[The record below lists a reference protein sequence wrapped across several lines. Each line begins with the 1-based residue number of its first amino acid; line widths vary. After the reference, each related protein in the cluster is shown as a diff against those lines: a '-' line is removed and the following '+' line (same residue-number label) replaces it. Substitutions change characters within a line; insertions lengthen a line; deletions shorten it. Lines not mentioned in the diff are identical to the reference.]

1 MDFNKE
7 YSATSTQQLYKLVT
21 DSTTKELIRKKTFP
35 VTLVQTTYDSKS
47 GERLDTLLYRN
58 NCVFI
63 TYTANVETTRLT
75 VPADMRRKGLIVTYK
90 DLLGYT
96 WTQRYKEETV
106 TDDYWKNSNN
116 WEAWDFDSLLSDV
129 EGVVEDI
136 FSNIEDYPELNTY
149 IKNYL
154 TTVGGFNTQVV
165 TSLPSTGINGTIY
178 LILDPTSTET
188 TNKYNEYIWIE
199 SATKFEQL
207 GSFSVNVDLSD
218 YVTKEDFEE
227 LQSEVA
233 ELLFSKINPY
243 LQITASTPVELPFTA
258 NSASVTATIAVK
270 VSSGNISDLT
280 DTTVSYTADGSSS
293 TFTGTSKSVTIT
305 STTTGNKTITAQGT
319 TKYKGVTGNLNSV
332 SKTIS
337 FCRRSYIGYVAAS
350 SVEEAASSWSTTSAS
365 TSWVKA
371 SPAGTYSNIV
381 ASEAAYLVV
390 AIPIDSNAGKVTSI
404 TQKGTVMN
412 ATQSFTTT
420 TDSTGKYTLY
430 ICNTKHNAGTYTFIL
445 A

>member
-21 DSTTKELIRKKTFP
+21 DSTTKELVRKKTFP

-58 NCVFI
+58 NCVFL
-63 TYTANVETTRLT
+63 TYTANVEATRLT
-75 VPADMRRKGLIVTYK
+75 VPTDMRRKGLIVTYK

-129 EGVVEDI
+129 EEVVEDI

-154 TTVGGFNTQVV
+154 TTVGGFSTQVV
-165 TSLPSTGINGTIY
+165 TALPATGVNGTIY

-199 SATKFEQL
+199 SNSKFEQL

-243 LQITASTPVELPFTA
+243 LQITVSTPVELPFTA
-258 NSASVTATIAVK
+258 NSASTTATIAVK
-270 VSSGNISDLT
+270 VSSGNVSDLT

-293 TFTGTSKSVTIT
+293 TFTGTSKSITIT

-350 SVEEAASSWSTTSAS
+350 SVEEAASSWSTTNAS
-365 TSWVKA
+365 TSWVKT
-371 SPAGTYSNIV
+371 SPAGTYNNIV

-420 TDSTGKYTLY
+420 TDSTSKYTLY